1 MAVVND
7 WSVREAFVVLGG
19 HVHRRSS
26 RGSDLSPKPSISI
39 YIYVY
44 IHICIYICLYV
55 YVIYIYIFIHIY
67 IFPFKGILKEALR
80 GNPRSTSS
88 TYIW

>member
-39 YIYVY
+39 YIYMY
-44 IHICIYICLYV
+44 
-55 YVIYIYIFIHIY
+55 IYIYVFIY
-67 IFPFKGILKEALR
+67 V
-80 GNPRSTSS
+80 
-88 TYIW
+88 YMYM